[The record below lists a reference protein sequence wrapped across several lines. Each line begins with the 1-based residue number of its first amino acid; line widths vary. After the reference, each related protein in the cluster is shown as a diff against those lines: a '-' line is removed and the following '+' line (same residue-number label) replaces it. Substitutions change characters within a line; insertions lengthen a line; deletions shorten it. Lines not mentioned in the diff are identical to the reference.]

1 MIEHSQGIK
10 ALIAALKGVQG
21 MVEGV
26 KRDADNPHFRSR
38 YATLEAVVDAARPAL
53 QANGFAFTQ
62 APGAIVDGAVE
73 ITTMLMH
80 ESGEWLRST
89 LHVPLGKRDPQGLG
103 SALTYGQR
111 YSLMATLGLPPTD
124 DDGETAMDRSRD
136 NAGDVRSTGGDV
148 RSIATA
154 GGRKSAYQ
162 ARKDGRWKGLVAELR
177 KCPTQD
183 ALESWREKNDDVIR
197 EFPPGWVV
205 ELREEYAR
213 RAYEIK
219 TGR

>member
-1 MIEHSQGIK
+1 VIEHSPDIK
-10 ALIAALKGVQG
+10 ALVAALKGVQG

-26 KRDADNPHFRSR
+26 RRDAANPHFKSR

-53 QANGFAFTQ
+53 QANGLAFTQ
-62 APGAIVDGAVE
+62 APGVIVDGAVE

-124 DDGETAMDRSRD
+124 DDGEGAMAATPAEPRASLGPETPTESTL
-136 NAGDVRSTGGDV
+136 AGQMIAEIRRRPKLESLMRLRESPQFIADLQSLSTPDQQRV
-148 RSIATA
+148 QRAV
-154 GGRKSAYQ
+154 
-162 ARKDGRWKGLVAELR
+162 DGRRADLLKAGL
-177 KCPTQD
+177 
-183 ALESWREKNDDVIR
+183 
-197 EFPPGWVV
+197 
-205 ELREEYAR
+205 
-213 RAYEIK
+213 
-219 TGR
+219 